1 MPRVTR
7 SSQRQIEFQVRK
19 SSRTQHKANEQTIN
33 AEASDGPLNQAC
45 SISPRKRRSPPRA
58 VERKCFTVSPKKRRS
73 NRSKQEDVFSDPE
86 NSDPK
91 PKLSLKYHPEETDTP
106 PLQQKKK
113 DKLGKTRKF
122 ISDENA
128 NCPEPKQMLS
138 LARQDG
144 HQYSMVRRAL
154 HSSHPENLLCRE
166 DEIAEIS
173 SFLQSHLTKG
183 KPGSLYISGAP
194 GTGKTACLTK
204 IMFEMKNE
212 IRKCQV
218 VFVNCMAL
226 RQPQDIFR
234 KIAVEL
240 VGEENCP
247 AKATLKFLEE
257 EFSSSKLIR
266 IIILDELDQLESKN
280 QEILYTMFELPSLPK
295 SKLILIGI
303 ANALDLTDRILPRL
317 QARPKCKPKLLHF
330 APYTKDQIVK
340 ILQDRLTGVEEGNSV
355 LDTSA
360 VQFCARKVSAMAG
373 DMRKALDICRRAVE
387 VVESGERKQQ
397 ILQPVQTDGS
407 PSKRQETP
415 PKPKRVGISQI
426 ASVVAEVYGSRLVA
440 GPGVEQPTIPLQQK
454 LLICT
459 FLLMTKERS
468 TKEVVLGKFHDTYC
482 KICSKRKVSQLGQED
497 FLGLCNILETRGLLG
512 IKRAKATRMMKVTLK
527 IDEKEV
533 DYALQDKTLLSSI
546 LQEGMPTDSKH

>member
-1 MPRVTR
+1 MPRITR
-7 SSQRQIEFQVRK
+7 SSQSQIEFRVRK
-19 SSRTQHKANEQTIN
+19 TTQDQRRVKGDTIN
-33 AEASDGPLNQAC
+33 TEATRIPFDQTC
-45 SISPRKRRSPPRA
+45 TTSPRKRRGPPKA
-58 VERKCFTVSPKKRRS
+58 VEAKCSTVSPKRRRD
-73 NRSKQEDVFSDPE
+73 NRGKQEDAKFTDPE
-86 NSDPK
+86 NLDPK
-91 PKLSLKYHPEETDTP
+91 QKLSFDCQDAGTP
-106 PLQQKKK
+106 SSQQKRHTQGKSKK
-113 DKLGKTRKF
+113 IIATEAQC
-122 ISDENA
+122 S
-128 NCPEPKQMLS
+128 EPKQILS

-144 HQYSMVRRAL
+144 HQYSKVRRAL

-166 DEIAEIS
+166 NEIAEIR
-173 SFLQSHLTKG
+173 SFLESHLPKG

-204 IMFEMKNE
+204 IMFEMKEE

-218 VFVNCMAL
+218 IFVNCMAL
-226 RQPQDIFR
+226 KQPQDIFR

-247 AKATLKFLEE
+247 AKATLKLLEE
-257 EFSSSKLIR
+257 EFSSSKLTR
-266 IIILDELDQLESKN
+266 ILILDELDQLESKN

-317 QARPKCKPKLLHF
+317 QARPKCKPELLHF

-340 ILQDRLTGVEEGNSV
+340 ILQDRLSRVEEGISI

-397 ILQPVQTDGS
+397 ILQPIHTAAS
-407 PSKRQETP
+407 PQKRPETP
-415 PKPKRVGISQI
+415 PKPKKVGISQI

-459 FLLMTKERS
+459 FLLMTKDCK
-468 TKEVVLGKFHDTYC
+468 TKEVVLGKFHDAYC
-482 KICSKRKVSQLGQED
+482 KICSRRKVSPLGQED

-512 IKRAKATRMMKVTLK
+512 IKRAKDTRMMKVTLK

-546 LQEGMPTDSKH
+546 LQEGMPTALKN

>member
-19 SSRTQHKANEQTIN
+19 SSRTQQKANEQTIN
-33 AEASDGPLNQAC
+33 AEASDRPLNQAC
-45 SISPRKRRSPPRA
+45 SISPRKRHSPPRA

-73 NRSKQEDVFSDPE
+73 NRNKQEDVFSDPE

-91 PKLSLKYHPEETDTP
+91 PKLSLKYCPQETDTP

-113 DKLGKTRKF
+113 DNPGKTRKF
-122 ISDENA
+122 IIGDENA
-128 NCPEPKQMLS
+128 NCSEPKQMLS

-173 SFLQSHLTKG
+173 SFLQSHLNKG

-194 GTGKTACLTK
+194 GTGKTACLRK
-204 IMFEMKNE
+204 IMFEMK
-212 IRKCQV
+212 
-218 VFVNCMAL
+218 
-226 RQPQDIFR
+226 
-234 KIAVEL
+234 
-240 VGEENCP
+240 
-247 AKATLKFLEE
+247 
-257 EFSSSKLIR
+257 
-266 IIILDELDQLESKN
+266 LESKN

-340 ILQDRLTGVEEGNSV
+340 ILQDRLTG
-355 LDTSA
+355 
-360 VQFCARKVSAMAG
+360 FCARKVSAMAG

-397 ILQPVQTDGS
+397 ILQSVQT
-407 PSKRQETP
+407 
-415 PKPKRVGISQI
+415 
-426 ASVVAEVYGSRLVA
+426 A
-440 GPGVEQPTIPLQQK
+440 
-454 LLICT
+454 
-459 FLLMTKERS
+459 
-468 TKEVVLGKFHDTYC
+468 TY
-482 KICSKRKVSQLGQED
+482 K
-497 FLGLCNILETRGLLG
+497 
-512 IKRAKATRMMKVTLK
+512 
-527 IDEKEV
+527 
-533 DYALQDKTLLSSI
+533 
-546 LQEGMPTDSKH
+546 

>member
-7 SSQRQIEFQVRK
+7 NSQTKIEFRVRK
-19 SSRTQHKANEQTIN
+19 TRSQQKENVGTVETSGKQTP
-33 AEASDGPLNQAC
+33 ASTT
-45 SISPRKRRSPPRA
+45 SPRKRRDA
-58 VERKCFTVSPKKRRS
+58 TKVETQTVSPKKRKN
-73 NRSKQEDVFSDPE
+73 NRGKPEDVVCSDTE

-91 PKLSLKYHPEETDTP
+91 QKLTFANQDESSSVAQEIPKSS
-106 PLQQKKK
+106 KKK
-113 DKLGKTRKF
+113 INKGKTTDATAT
-122 ISDENA
+122 STNSPGA
-128 NCPEPKQMLS
+128 KQILS

-144 HQYSMVRRAL
+144 HQYSKVRRAL
-154 HSSHPENLLCRE
+154 HSSHPDNLLCRE
-166 DEIAEIS
+166 KEIAEIR
-173 SFLQSHLTKG
+173 SFLHNHLPKG

-194 GTGKTACLTK
+194 GTGKTACLTR
-204 IMFEMKNE
+204 IMLEMKAE

-218 VFVNCMAL
+218 IFINCMAL
-226 RQPQDIFR
+226 KQAQDIFQ

-247 AKATLKFLEE
+247 TKVTQKFLEE
-257 EFSSSKLIR
+257 EFASSKLTR
-266 IIILDELDQLESKN
+266 IIILDEMDQLESKS
-280 QEILYTMFELPSLPK
+280 QEILYTIFEWPSLPK
-295 SKLILIGI
+295 SKLVLIGI

-317 QARPKCKPKLLHF
+317 QARPKCKPELLHF
-330 APYTKDQIVK
+330 APYTRDQIVK
-340 ILQDRLTGVEEGNSV
+340 IIQDRLTVVEERSSI

-360 VQFCARKVSAMAG
+360 IQFCARKVSAMAG

-397 ILQPVQTDGS
+397 ILQPVQTAES
-407 PSKRQETP
+407 ARKRPETP
-415 PKPKRVGISQI
+415 PKPKKVGISQI

-459 FLLMTKERS
+459 FLLMTKERN

-482 KICSKRKVSQLGQED
+482 KICTRRKVSQLGQED

-512 IKRAKATRMMKVTLK
+512 IRRAKDTRMMKVTLK
-527 IDEKEV
+527 IDEREV

-546 LQEGMPTDSKH
+546 LQEGMPTTS